1 MFKNI
6 LLIVS
11 FAFIINGCF
20 GATEEEKWSAFIY
33 PNKEDT
39 TQNIKSPMTFS
50 SLEEC
55 KKVSILEIKKQSLE
69 NIAMFK
75 CGLNC
80 RYNEGMKK
88 EICQNML
95 SSTDK

>member
-6 LLIVS
+6 LLIVG

-20 GATEEEKWSAFIY
+20 GSTEEEKWTAFIY

-55 KKVSILEIKKQSLE
+55 KKVSILEIKKQNLE

-80 RYNEGMKK
+80 RYNDGMKK
-88 EICQNML
+88 EICQKML